1 MTNGR
6 PEFRVIDANASDDEV
21 AAIVAALTLLTPAAP
36 AAATGAQALSMW
48 VAAPRL
54 ASRRSGL
61 SRGDWRMS
69 GRIGRRARA

>member
-1 MTNGR
+1 MTSER
-6 PEFRVIDANASDDEV
+6 PEFLVIDANASDDEV
-21 AAIVAALTLLTPAAP
+21 AAIIAALAVLAPASTAAP
-36 AAATGAQALSMW
+36 TGPRPLSMW

-61 SRGDWRMS
+61 SRGDWRVS

>member
-1 MTNGR
+1 MTNER
-6 PEFRVIDANASDDEV
+6 PEFRVIDANASDEEV
-21 AAIVAALTLLTPAAP
+21 AAIIAALTVLIPASS
-36 AAATGAQALSMW
+36 AAATGPRPLSMW

-61 SRGDWRMS
+61 SRGDWRMC